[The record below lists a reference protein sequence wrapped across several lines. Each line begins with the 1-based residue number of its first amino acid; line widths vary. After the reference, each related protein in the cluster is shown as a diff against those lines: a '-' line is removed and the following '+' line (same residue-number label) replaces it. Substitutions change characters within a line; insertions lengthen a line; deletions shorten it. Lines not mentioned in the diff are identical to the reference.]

1 MNAWRAKPTAPATLK
16 SKYRRNEMAKWW
28 ETAVFYQIYPRSF
41 QDSGADG
48 VGDLP
53 GIESRL
59 DYLAALGVDA
69 LWISPF
75 YPSPMKDFG
84 YDISDYRNVHP
95 MFGTMAD
102 FDRLLGEAHR
112 RGIRIIVDL
121 VINHS
126 SDQHPWFVEA
136 RSSRDNPKHDWYIWK
151 PMRRD
156 RFGRLRK
163 PNNWVAQFEL
173 ASAWWPNEATGE
185 WYLGTF
191 TRNQPEF
198 NWRNPELRAE
208 MYDLIRWWL
217 DKGVDGFRMDVVNWF
232 IKDRDFRSNPRNL
245 VANPDIFQDH
255 LYDRNQPEVH
265 EICREIRRIS
275 DGYSGDRVLVGEVFC
290 RDPAQAASYLGA
302 DLDELHMAFNIDLMY
317 KPWSAAELRGSIR
330 RLYDALPSGAWPNAT
345 LSNHDQP
352 RHSFR
357 FKAKTEEET
366 DRRMKTAA
374 AFLLTLRG
382 TPFIYYG
389 EEIGM
394 RQSVIARKDLRDPLG
409 IKTWPL
415 RFLGRDGERT
425 PMQWSADANAGFS
438 DGAPWLPLHPDN
450 SARNVASQEEDPNSL
465 LAWYRALIALR
476 RSSPALRSGAIRFI
490 DDDHADLIAYE
501 RAAEGDRVLV
511 ALNLSGRT
519 LRFAPESAIARLFVG
534 ARVLLGSR
542 LRPETPAADPSA
554 GLELGP
560 SEVLIA
566 RG

>member
-1 MNAWRAKPTAPATLK
+1 M
-16 SKYRRNEMAKWW
+16 
-28 ETAVFYQIYPRSF
+28 
-41 QDSGADG
+41 DG

-59 DYLAALGVDA
+59 DYLASLGVDA

-84 YDISDYRNVHP
+84 YDISDYRAIHP
-95 MFGTMAD
+95 MFGTMTD
-102 FDRLLGEAHR
+102 FERLLSEAHR

-126 SDQHPWFVEA
+126 SDEHPWFVEA

-173 ASAWWPNEATGE
+173 ASAWWPNTATGE

-198 NWRNPELRAE
+198 NWRNPELRAA

-232 IKDRDFRSNPRNL
+232 IKDRGFRSNPRNL
-245 VANPDIFQDH
+245 VANPDLFQDH
-255 LYDRNQPEVH
+255 IYDRNQPEVH
-265 EICREIRRIS
+265 DICREIRRIA
-275 DGYSGDRVLVGEVFC
+275 DGYPGDRVLVGEVFC
-290 RDPAQAASYLGA
+290 RDPAQAASYLGSNA
-302 DLDELHMAFNIDLMY
+302 DELHMAFNIDLMY
-317 KPWSAAELRGSIR
+317 KPWSAAALRGSIR
-330 RLYDALPSGAWPNAT
+330 RLYDALPVGAWPNAT

-357 FKAKTEEET
+357 FKGKTEAET
-366 DRRMKTAA
+366 EKRMRAAA

-394 RQSVIARKDLRDPLG
+394 RQSVIERKDLRDPLG

-425 PMQWSADANAGFS
+425 PMQWSGDVNAGFTT
-438 DGAPWLPLHPDN
+438 GTPWLPLPSDYRT
-450 SARNVASQEEDPNSL
+450 RNVAAQSEDPESL
-465 LAWYRALIALR
+465 LVWYRALLTLR
-476 RSSPALRSGAIRFI
+476 RDSPALRSGSFRFI
-490 DDDHADLIAYE
+490 DDDDRQVIAYE
-501 RAAEGDRVLV
+501 RIEGTDRVVV
-511 ALNLSGRT
+511 ALNLSDRT
-519 LRFAPESAIARLFVG
+519 RRFPAESVIARRFSMT
-534 ARVLLGSR
+534 RVILGSR
-542 LRPETPAADPSA
+542 RQSAVPATDPSA
-554 GLELGP
+554 GFELAP